1 MKLFNNKVVFITGV
15 SSGIGK
21 RAAECFLEQGAI
33 VVGTIRKD
41 WESFTEKASE
51 YPGRCFTEKL
61 DVTDNTR
68 INDVV
73 KKVEAQFGQIDI
85 LINNAGVHMNATVLE
100 TTEEQWDDM
109 FATNVKSVFLTSRA
123 VLPGMLKRGSGV
135 IINVASRVGMTGSP
149 NSAAY
154 CASKAAVVNLTRE
167 MALDFSRPLVRY
179 QETVGKGQRR
189 SSQKGNR
196 IQPVQFPFRSGL
208 VLPENRKQ
216 FQAQFI
222 QQHTYPEPIRRHQI
236 QWIAEQYQGTECV
249 LDIQLQT
256 LLLSGSL

>member
-109 FATNVKSVFLTSRA
+109 FATNVKSIFLTSRA

-167 MALDFSRPLVRY
+167 MALDFSPKGIRVLAVAPGMVETPMVDRQFPDGEERKNFVRSQY
-179 QETVGKGQRR
+179 PQRR
-189 SSQKGNR
+189 FSTAQEVADVILFLASDYASNLTGA
-196 IQPVQFPFRSGL
+196 IIPVDGGRS
-208 VLPENRKQ
+208 
-216 FQAQFI
+216 AQ
-222 QQHTYPEPIRRHQI
+222 
-236 QWIAEQYQGTECV
+236 
-249 LDIQLQT
+249 
-256 LLLSGSL
+256 